1 MSTNTNTTN
10 LSYPLPYPSNLLA
23 VDVLRLRDALNAI
36 DADMAA
42 RPDAATVTAEI
53 NAAIQA
59 MVAGAPGALDTLNE
73 LAAALGDDANFSGT
87 VTAQLGQKANAS
99 DVYSK
104 TDADNRYRQ
113 HAASVISLGTQQAT
127 TSGTFKDF
135 TAIPS
140 WARQVTVAFQSVS
153 TNGTADILVQL
164 GAGGTPTTSGYTGQS
179 AFSWSGGTGTTTSAD
194 GIPVF
199 NNDPGFLHFGHL
211 TFLNVNGNDW
221 LASGHFATGGS
232 YQGATVS
239 SGVIQL
245 SGVLDNLRVLTA
257 NGTDAFDAGS
267 VNIAWQ

>member
-1 MSTNTNTTN
+1 MSTNTTTTYR
-10 LSYPLPYPSNLLA
+10 SYPLPYPSNLLA
-23 VDVLRLRDALNAI
+23 VDVLRLRDALIAI
-36 DADMAA
+36 DADMN
-42 RPDAATVTAEI
+42 RH
-53 NAAIQA
+53 
-59 MVAGAPGALDTLNE
+59 
-73 LAAALGDDANFSGT
+73 LGESE
-87 VTAQLGQKANAS
+87 
-99 DVYSK
+99 
-104 TDADNRYRQ
+104 
-113 HAASVISLGTQQAT
+113 ISLGTQQAT

-140 WARQVTVAFQSVS
+140 WARQITVAFSSVS

-164 GAGGTPTTSGYTGQS
+164 GTGATPTTSGYSGQS
-179 AFSWSGGTGTTTSAD
+179 AFSWSGGTGTTTSAA

-211 TFLNVNGNDW
+211 TLLNVNGNDW

-232 YQGATVS
+232 FQGATVS

-245 SGVLDNLRVLTA
+245 SGVLENLRVVTA

>member
-10 LSYPLPYPSNLLA
+10 RSYPLPYPSNLLA
-23 VDVLRLRDALNAI
+23 VDVLRLRDALIAI

-42 RPDAATVTAEI
+42 RLDA
-53 NAAIQA
+53 
-59 MVAGAPGALDTLNE
+59 M
-73 LAAALGDDANFSGT
+73 
-87 VTAQLGQKANAS
+87 
-99 DVYSK
+99 
-104 TDADNRYRQ
+104 
-113 HAASVISLGTQQAT
+113 ISLGTQQAT

-140 WARQVTVAFQSVS
+140 WARQITVAFSSVS
-153 TNGTADILVQL
+153 TNGTADLLVQL
-164 GAGGTPTTSGYTGQS
+164 GTGGTPTTSGYTGHS
-179 AFSWSGGTGTTTSAD
+179 AFFSNAGAGSITSGD

-199 NNDPGFLHFGHL
+199 SNDPGFLHFGHL
-211 TFLNVNGNDW
+211 TFLNVDGNDW
-221 LASGHFATGGS
+221 VASGQLATGGT
-232 YQGATVS
+232 YQGAVVS